1 MEKSKNCPPEGF
13 VERLEK
19 SWIKSGMTQ
28 KTVAEQIGCERKS
41 VNLWMQGAV
50 MPDVVNIVHLCRLF
64 NVSADYLLF
73 GEEGENA
80 VHTP

>member
-1 MEKSKNCPPEGF
+1 MAKTKKYPSTEFTK
-13 VERLEK
+13 RLK
-19 SWIKSGMTQ
+19 DLWLKSGMTQ
-28 KTVAEQIGCERKS
+28 KQIADEAGVSRWTVKAWLEGEIILG
-41 VNLWMQGAV
+41 L
-50 MPDVVNIVHLCRLF
+50 PDLVCLCRLF